1 MCYHSHLKGRL
12 LLRGD
17 GPQEGTSGE
26 KVRRQLTGLD
36 YSGDGEEGEN
46 RTELGYVLEIVL
58 VGFSNALN
66 AGIIKK
72 GYQR

>member
-1 MCYHSHLKGRL
+1 M
-12 LLRGD
+12 
-17 GPQEGTSGE
+17 
-26 KVRRQLTGLD
+26 TGLD